1 MPTRNPVLTV
11 DTVADRIAEVGL
23 LPVIVIDDPAHAAPL
38 AEALVE
44 SGLHTAEVTFRT
56 PHALDALEVLA
67 GHPELLVGA
76 GTVRSAEQVRCARD
90 AGARF
95 VVSPG
100 FSAPVVEACRLG
112 RMPVFPGVSSATD
125 IHRAT
130 EAGLDVLKFFP
141 AEASGGVE
149 AIAALAAPFP
159 EVRFVPTGG
168 IGPHNVEDYLRH
180 AAVCAAGGSW
190 MVPGEA
196 MRAGDW
202 NTVTGLCRRAIE
214 HVRQLRR

>member
-56 PHALDALEVLA
+56 PHAL
-67 GHPELLVGA
+67 
-76 GTVRSAEQVRCARD
+76 D